1 MTFVVAIAAVTL
13 AGCGQKSEMDK
24 LRESAEKGDA
34 KAQFELGK
42 CYSEGKGINKDA
54 AEAAKWYRKA
64 AEQGYA
70 GAQYIYGRCCLDGT
84 GIAKNSSEGLKW
96 LLKAANQGNVNAVY
110 DAGVCYCDGIGVK
123 RNIDMALKYF
133 VLAEKAGHPKCKNKA
148 YEEKLTAAT
157 LEENGLNFKF

>member
-1 MTFVVAIAAVTL
+1 MKKWLMMVTAIFATVML
-13 AGCGQKSEMDK
+13 VGWSEASKDYFK
-24 LRESAEKGDA
+24 RGESAFNSKN
-34 KAQFELGK
+34 
-42 CYSEGKGINKDA
+42 YT
-54 AEAAKWYRKA
+54 EAVKWYRKA

-70 GAQYIYGRCCLDGT
+70 EAQYIYGRCCLDGT
-84 GIAKNSSEGLKW
+84 GIAKNPSEGVKW
-96 LLKAANQGNVNAVY
+96 LLKAAEQGNVNAMY

-157 LEENGLNFKF
+157 LEENGLNFNF